1 MQQKTVLV
9 NLFSLT
15 RRIYSDMARA
25 DRDYLRLGSP
35 HQWRN
40 FITQPPRCSHPAQN
54 IYLLTKKTMKNQYC
68 PRYRV
73 FIRVCGFLIARGQ
86 RLCLLSLVSSL
97 SSGGKRQS
105 LYRDLLK
112 LQEGFFIFPLNPG
125 WTCGIFSMFSF
136 WHAFILN
143 AFTIKGQERL
153 NMERGA
159 FRMGQSGTFFLH
171 FLKH

>member
-1 MQQKTVLV
+1 MWTSCTIAPKCLLSNKTLLPVDATE
-9 NLFSLT
+9 NSSSKPFSLT
-15 RRIYSDMARA
+15 RRIYSDTARA
-25 DRDYLRLGSP
+25 DREYLRLGSP

-54 IYLLTKKTMKNQYC
+54 IYLLTKNTKNQYR

-112 LQEGFFIFPLNPG
+112 LREGFFNFFFNLG
-125 WTCGIFSMFSF
+125 WTCCGVFSMFSF
-136 WHAFILN
+136 WHPFI
-143 AFTIKGQERL
+143 
-153 NMERGA
+153 
-159 FRMGQSGTFFLH
+159 
-171 FLKH
+171 